1 MNLYFNS
8 DRNYLESKCVS
19 ETPTLHS
26 FWDRNSREC
35 VVHATSSTSFLC
47 RLSVPSPPCRS
58 NCYISISRV
67 SQWGGGGIG
76 RSSSTEL
83 ATMRIAVSRKRFGCV
98 RVIGHSESVL
108 EPYASSGYRGSAREL
123 TELHSLATR
132 STQDDFPIAHG
143 RTVYRH
149 SKMATIK
156 GCSARLT
163 SK

>member
-1 MNLYFNS
+1 MRCSRNELYFVS
-8 DRNYLESKCVS
+8 VSFKCAVAPLSLEL
-19 ETPTLHS
+19 LHI
-26 FWDRNSREC
+26 DQ
-35 VVHATSSTSFLC
+35 
-47 RLSVPSPPCRS
+47 PCQS
-58 NCYISISRV
+58 M
-67 SQWGGGGIG
+67 GGGGIG